1 MATRRVTWWSWEAE
15 GVAILCELLDIR
27 PGVAAVIGAGGKT
40 TLVRALAEELAGC
53 VLPAGAAAAGED
65 AAVEGTTAAGE
76 DTAVGNSLAVS
87 AAVAGE
93 AGRANAADETA
104 RPARVIVA
112 TSTKMFVPD
121 WCPVLLDASLDEVRA
136 ALAAEPVVCVGSIH
150 EPTGKLAAPELAFS
164 ELAKLADY
172 VLVEA
177 DGAKMLPLKA
187 HDAHE
192 PVVPACASRVVCVVG
207 IDGMG
212 KPVSQVCHRAEIFA
226 RLAEVSPDAP
236 VTPEAIAAVLNAEAL
251 HDVVLVNKV
260 HTADDWRAAE
270 RIAALLRTP
279 VVAGSLREEEFRC
292 LQ

>member
-1 MATRRVTWWSWEAE
+1 M
-15 GVAILCELLDIR
+15 LDIR
-27 PGVAAVIGAGGKT
+27 PGAVAVVGAGGKT

-53 VLPAGAAAAGED
+53 VLPAGAVAAGAD
-65 AAVEGTTAAGE
+65 AAVEGTAAAGE
-76 DTAVGNSLAVS
+76 DTAVGNTLAVS

-150 EPTGKLAAPELAFS
+150 EPTGKLAAPVLAFS
-164 ELAKLADY
+164 ELAEVADY

-207 IDGMG
+207 IDGVG
-212 KPVSQVCHRAEIFA
+212 KPVSQVCHRAEAFA